1 MQKSLPNLRWIVL
14 TKLIKQEADWLLNQ
28 RVKIPT
34 ASSLVSKMFGSG
46 LQADNA
52 PSSNTKNVY
61 VPPPPPSTHGEGYYP
76 YRSPP
81 FVGTWE
87 NPVGAGVKKKV
98 QRQRTIT
105 RKKQPIQLSS
115 HIRSHFVIKP
125 LSNFELM
132 DWVAKLGIKHFRGIY
147 SRDGLRR
154 KIHTY
159 IHTLFEQLPV

>member
-1 MQKSLPNLRWIVL
+1 
-14 TKLIKQEADWLLNQ
+14 
-28 RVKIPT
+28 
-34 ASSLVSKMFGSG
+34 MFGSG
-46 LQADNA
+46 LQVDNA

-61 VPPPPPSTHGEGYYP
+61 VPPPPPSTQGEGYYP

-87 NPVGAGVKKKV
+87 NPIGAGVKKKV

-115 HIRSHFVIKP
+115 HIRRHFVIKP

-132 DWVAKLGIKHFRGIY
+132 DWVAKIGIKHF
-147 SRDGLRR
+147 
-154 KIHTY
+154 
-159 IHTLFEQLPV
+159 QW